1 MAQNEILLRLD
12 TFTQSEKIYAF
23 RTNGYT
29 SAIRHSHDFIELTY
43 ILNGKAFNYVG
54 QEVYSVGAGD
64 ICLMGELFH
73 NIRPLIDDENAS
85 GEDFQILNIIFDESV
100 LADAYS
106 CVKKRYIQVAGEA
119 DMLMLIN
126 RIESEMLIKA
136 DNYQHVMQGYL
147 NALIGLVL
155 RKADQR
161 VSEEKKSYKQDYLAV
176 AVRYLEKHFA
186 EQIRLDDIAKEVMI
200 AKAYLQRM
208 FKKQFHL
215 TIKEY
220 LIRYR
225 IQQSCKLLAE
235 TDLSIGEVA
244 EKVGF
249 MDLKH
254 YYNMF
259 RRMFDITPG
268 AYRHGQKKYTPAK
281 PDGGQGDGDGKGSK
295 SE

>member
-12 TFTQSEKIYAF
+12 TFTRNEKIYAF

-29 SAIRHSHDFIELTY
+29 SAIRHTHDFIELTY
-43 ILNGKAFNYVG
+43 ILNGKAFNFVG

-64 ICLMGELFH
+64 LCLMGELFH

-100 LADAYS
+100 LAEAYAS
-106 CVKKRYIQVAGEA
+106 VKGRYVQVSGDA

-136 DNYQHVMQGYL
+136 DHYQDVLQGYV
-147 NALIGLVL
+147 NALVGLIL
-155 RKADQR
+155 RKAEHNGR
-161 VSEEKKSYKQDYLAV
+161 EVKKSYKDDYLAA
-176 AVRYLEKHFA
+176 AVRYLEKHYA
-186 EQIRLDDIAKEVMI
+186 EQIRLDDVAKEVMI

-208 FKKQFHL
+208 FKAQFHL

-225 IQQSCKLLAE
+225 IQQSCKLLSE
-235 TDLSIGEVA
+235 TELSIGEVA

-259 RRMFDITPG
+259 KRIFDMTPG

-281 PDGGQGDGDGKGSK
+281 PDGGQGEKDGKGSK